1 MNKKQF
7 KAESKKLLNLMIN
20 SIYTN
25 KDIFLRELISN
36 ASDAM
41 DKIYFNS
48 LTDKKIKIDRDSLEI
63 NIKVDEQK
71 KTITI
76 SDNGCGMTKE
86 ELENNLGTIAESGSN
101 LFKKENKN
109 SDISIIGQFGVGFY
123 SVFMI
128 ADKVE
133 VHSKSYSS
141 NESFV
146 WESSGEDGYTIS
158 EDNKESF
165 GTEIVITVKED
176 TEDYEY
182 SKYLKQ
188 YTIEELVKKHSNYIH
203 YPIKMEVTHRH
214 LKDGSKDEY
223 EEHKEIEVLNS
234 MVPLWKKDKS
244 DIKEEEYDNFY
255 TSTYYDYEKPLD
267 VINYKV
273 EGSCSFK
280 SLLFIPSHAPYDLY
294 SKDYKKGLQ
303 LYSNGVLIMDR
314 CEDLLPDYYGFVRG
328 LVDSE
333 DISLNIS
340 REILQQDKQ
349 LKVMSKNIEKKINSE
364 LKNMLSNEREKYEK
378 FFNEFGMQ
386 IKMGIYN
393 TYGMAKDDLQD
404 LLLFNS
410 SVEEKLITL
419 KEYISRIKEK
429 QEKIYYAVGESVDKI
444 NLMPQVEDVKEK
456 GYEILYLVDY
466 ADEFVIQV
474 LQKYDNKD
482 FINVSN
488 ANLDI
493 DSDDEK
499 AEITK
504 INEDS
509 KELLSKISNI
519 LNGKV
524 SKVKFTNTLKKHPVC
539 LTTEGNIST
548 GMEKV
553 LSAMPVEQKV
563 KAQTILSINVKHPI
577 ANKIKK
583 LYEEKNTEELE
594 KYSKILYS
602 QARLIEGMN
611 IDNPSEISD
620 LICDILSK

>member
-71 KTITI
+71 RKITI

-109 SDISIIGQFGVGFY
+109 NDINIIGQFGVGFY

-128 ADKVE
+128 AEKVE

-141 NESFV
+141 KESYV

-158 EDNKESF
+158 EDNKKTF

-182 SKYLKQ
+182 SKYLQQ

-203 YPIKMEVTHRH
+203 YPIKMEVTHSH

-234 MVPLWKKDKS
+234 MIPLWKKDKS
-244 DIKEEEYDNFY
+244 EIKAEEYDNFY
-255 TSTYYDYEKPLD
+255 TTTYYDYEKPLD

-294 SKDYKKGLQ
+294 SKDYKRGLQ
-303 LYSNGVLIMDR
+303 LYSNGVLIMDK
-314 CEDLLPDYYGFVRG
+314 CEDLLPDYYGFIKG

-333 DISLNIS
+333 DVSLNIS
-340 REILQQDKQ
+340 REMLQQDKQ
-349 LKVMSKNIEKKINSE
+349 LKVMSKNIEKKINNE
-364 LKNMLSNEREKYEK
+364 LKNMLSNERGKYEK

-393 TYGMAKDDLQD
+393 SYGMAKDDLQD

-410 SVEEKLITL
+410 SVEDKMITL
-419 KEYISRIKEK
+419 KEYISRVKEK
-429 QEKIYYAVGESVDKI
+429 QDKIYYAVGESVDKI

-456 GYEILYLVDY
+456 GYEILYLIDY

-474 LQKYDNKD
+474 LQKYDDKD
-482 FINVSN
+482 FMNVSN

-493 DSDDEK
+493 ESDDEK
-499 AEITK
+499 VEITK
-504 INEDS
+504 INEES
-509 KELLSKISNI
+509 KELLSKIGNI

-563 KAQTILSINVKHPI
+563 KAQTILSINAKHPI
-577 ANKIKK
+577 ADKVKK
-583 LYEEKNTEELE
+583 LYEENNSEELE
-594 KYSKILYS
+594 KYSKILFS
-602 QARLIEGMN
+602 QARLIEGMS

>member
-1 MNKKQF
+1 MKKKQF

-63 NIKVDEQK
+63 NIKVDNEK

-109 SDISIIGQFGVGFY
+109 DDISIIGQFGVGFY

-133 VHSKSYSS
+133 VHSKSYFS
-141 NESFV
+141 NESYV

-158 EDNKESF
+158 EDNKKTF
-165 GTEIVITVKED
+165 GTEIVITIKED

-182 SKYLKQ
+182 SKYLEQ

-203 YPIKMEVTHRH
+203 YPIKMEVIHKH
-214 LKDGSKDEY
+214 LKEGSKDEY
-223 EEHKEIEVLNS
+223 EDHKEIEVLNS
-234 MVPLWKKDKS
+234 MIPLWKKDKS
-244 DIKEEEYDNFY
+244 DIKEEEYDDFY
-255 TSTYYDYEKPLD
+255 TSTYSDYEKPLD

-273 EGSCSFK
+273 EGNCSFK

-294 SKDYKKGLQ
+294 SKDYKRGLQ

-340 REILQQDKQ
+340 REMLQQDKQ

-378 FFNEFGMQ
+378 FFKEFGMQ

-393 TYGMAKDDLQD
+393 TYGMVKEDLQD

-410 SVEEKLITL
+410 SVEDKMITL
-419 KEYISRIKEK
+419 KEYISRLKDK
-429 QEKIYYAVGESVDKI
+429 QDKIYYAVGESADKI

-456 GYEILYLVDY
+456 GFEIIYLLDY
-466 ADEFVIQV
+466 IDEFVIQV
-474 LQKYDNKD
+474 LHKYDDKE

-488 ANLDI
+488 ADLNI
-493 DSDDEK
+493 ESEDEK
-499 AEITK
+499 AVITK
-504 INEDS
+504 LNEEN
-509 KELLSKISNI
+509 KELLSKINTI
-519 LNGKV
+519 LNGSV
-524 SKVKFTNTLKKHPVC
+524 SKVKFTNKLKKHPVC

-553 LSAMPVEQKV
+553 LSAMPVEQKL
-563 KAQTILSINVKHPI
+563 KAQTVLSINASHPI
-577 ANKIKK
+577 ADKIKK
-583 LYEEKNTEELE
+583 LFEDSNSEELE

-602 QARLIEGMN
+602 QARLIEGMS